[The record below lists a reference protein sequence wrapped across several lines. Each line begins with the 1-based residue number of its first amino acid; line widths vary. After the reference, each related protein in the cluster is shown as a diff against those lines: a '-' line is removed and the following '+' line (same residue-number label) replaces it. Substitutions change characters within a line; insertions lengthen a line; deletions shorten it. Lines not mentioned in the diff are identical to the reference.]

1 MNQVTQYIGQ
11 SVWIVTFDRLL
22 RGTSD
27 GPEYRNQLINRVIGK
42 TNNRGILI
50 DCASDLTKKI
60 TQELL
65 TNNI

>member
-1 MNQVTQYIGQ
+1 MCMAICKDRNVLY
-11 SVWIVTFDRLL
+11 RLL

-27 GPEYRNQLINRVIGK
+27 GPEYRNQLFNKVIGK
-42 TNNRGILI
+42 TNNRGILM
-50 DCASDLTKKI
+50 DNASIHKTKKI